1 MDTFNNNDND
11 KILKKQNLF
20 ENKVIKNEIKDLNLN
35 ETTENVQNFFN
46 WKQILI
52 ENYFQGKKM

>member
-1 MDTFNNNDND
+1 MDTFNNNHND

-52 ENYFQGKKM
+52 ENYLSCIS